1 MHNQDTIINCTASGH
16 GALLFGDN
24 DGTVYMVTRSFEV
37 ASFQAYEEYIQH
49 MYQLKTQGILVTVG
63 VSSQS
68 QAGAKLI
75 SLLLWWADCSRGG
88 LLAAVELMIVCG

>member
-1 MHNQDTIINCTASGH
+1 MSCLCHVTKDVIINCTASGH

-63 VSSQS
+63 VSQLPTCSMYCHILFLC
-68 QAGAKLI
+68 ACAKRPSVL
-75 SLLLWWADCSRGG
+75 
-88 LLAAVELMIVCG
+88 V